1 MEGLSLQIADKWA
14 VLDEGVS
21 ISVEENS
28 PIWGEGNSFS
38 FPFELDVES
47 NRHIIGNSDQLT
59 GESVYKV
66 LDGQPAVLYVMG
78 VPLYYGKISLDDE
91 VEIADGRVEVT
102 LISGNL
108 TFDEMIDGMNC
119 QDVPLKDEIVLG
131 KKWDTLFIRCIE
143 KKTLDG
149 ALGPRTFEYSSAAPR
164 DVMAMEDSGK
174 QSTINV
180 SSPYP
185 QKAYCNTRIAYKKP
199 EKEKDAKL
207 SKENEEK
214 AQKME
219 RGNYLVLDANR
230 TESGPCFYVL
240 YFLECLF
247 RYLKI
252 AYNLSNIRALEDI
265 DRLAFFNAKFKYK
278 LTDPIRST
286 GWPETFKISYDWPDG
301 ADNFLSHFNIE
312 LENTHYYC
320 IATSENF
327 PNIEVS
333 QLIKSLS
340 SAFLI
345 KLYIDRRN
353 IQQINAVYIKDILK
367 DNDIQIIS
375 SVEIIEANKIENDIK
390 GYRLSYSSA
399 DDDNTEYNYN
409 DWSNPLL
416 LDSYNE
422 IKSNVKPF
430 NKRLYIHNKNGNAY
444 RIKVNGESTSIADLN
459 EALFE
464 VGAYNSVSYGDCSDE
479 NKTENTEIGFSPIT
493 VNDVFGSQFG
503 DDLVVKD
510 DQTKNDQLFAA
521 LLDVEMKYPKEYTIE
536 FPKITIWQG
545 LDIRRAVIKY
555 TFFLDQPYSEE
566 ATLRYKKFYSLHP
579 EGKVYYEGESPV
591 QACDTGFMLGLM
603 RGPGREAGVEEF
615 DENYDEE
622 GNSKYVVVSSDYAF
636 HSDYVDNY
644 ARLFDYNGTE
654 PGGVDT
660 TGRISLKLRSEKP
673 VPTEFIEA
681 DITYEEFYSKWKAW
695 GISDDDIDAAWNV
708 YVSDLD
714 FYRKNG
720 YFPITETYAQ
730 KRGLFDKFHAEYA
743 YFVINRKI
751 VRLTLRM
758 ELADLASIDWTK
770 RYKIGDYVGFVNKY
784 SYTVDNTGMSDVTL
798 EMYYL

>member
-119 QDVPLKDEIVLG
+119 QDVPLKDEIVVG
-131 KKWDTLFIRCIE
+131 RKWDNLIVNIH
-143 KKTLDG
+143 KKG
-149 ALGPRTFEYSSAAPR
+149 SSEILGEPREWPAPQ
-164 DVMAMEDSGK
+164 DVMEMKNGHGE
-174 QSTINV
+174 STVNV
-180 SSPYP
+180 SKPYP
-185 QKAYCNTRIAYKKP
+185 QAAYCNTRIAYKLPK
-199 EKEKDAKL
+199 
-207 SKENEEK
+207 KENNESLSEENK
-214 AQKME
+214 SKFQE
-219 RGNYLVLDANR
+219 RGNYLVLDADR
-230 TESGPCFYVL
+230 TNSGLCFYVL

-247 RYLKI
+247 KHLGVKCD
-252 AYNLSNIRALEDI
+252 LTNIRSVEDM
-265 DRLAFFNAKFKYK
+265 DRLAFFNTGFKYK
-278 LTDPIRST
+278 KSEILRSKN
-286 GWPETFKISYDWPDG
+286 WPTYFKFKSFNGSGDNDNILYFYD
-301 ADNFLSHFNIE
+301 LSF
-312 LENTHYYC
+312 ENDSFYC

-327 PNIEVS
+327 PDTDVDN
-333 QLIKSLS
+333 LLKSLK
-340 SAFLI
+340 SAFLLRFYTDNVSRGDV
-345 KLYIDRRN
+345 K
-353 IQQINAVYIKDILK
+353 AVYLK
-367 DNDIQIIS
+367 DVLTDNSIKNIGNAEIFEIQ
-375 SVEIIEANKIENDIK
+375 KIENNIS
-390 GYRLSYSSA
+390 GYKLCYNASEE
-399 DDDNTEYNYN
+399 DNTEYNYN
-409 DWSNPLL
+409 EWDNPILYDW
-416 LDSYNE
+416 YNL
-422 IKSNVKPF
+422 IKSKVAPF
-430 NKRLYIHNKNGNAY
+430 NKRLYIHNKTGNAY
-444 RIKVNGESTSIADLN
+444 RIKVDGESTVDDNLN
-459 EALFE
+459 ESLFE
-464 VGAYNSVSYGDCSDE
+464 VGAYNAVCYGDCSDE
-479 NKTENTEIGFSPIT
+479 NKVETSDISFSPIT
-493 VNDVFGSQFG
+493 VNDVMNGVSKEVLWPM
-503 DDLVVKD
+503 DDAM
-510 DQTKNDQLFAA
+510 NDQLFAV
-521 LLDVEMKYPKEYTIE
+521 LLDVEMLYPKEYEIE
-536 FPKITIWQG
+536 MEKVSVMVDGSYRKYPLG
-545 LDIRRAVIKY
+545 IRY
-555 TFFLDQPYSEE
+555 FSDQPFNEDVQKTYTKYKTKDGLVRVDLAEE
-566 ATLRYKKFYSLHP
+566 
-579 EGKVYYEGESPV
+579 ESPI
-591 QACDTGFMLGLM
+591 QTLSTGFMLGLM
-603 RGPGREAGVEEF
+603 RGPGRDAGVEEF

-660 TGRISLKLRSEKP
+660 SGRFSLKLRSEKP
-673 VPTEFIEA
+673 NPN
-681 DITYEEFYSKWKAW
+681 
-695 GISDDDIDAAWNV
+695 G
-708 YVSDLD
+708 
-714 FYRKNG
+714 G

-743 YFVINRKI
+743 YFVVNRKI